1 MIYIYTRVSTLAQVK
16 TNDSLD
22 IQVNKCSA
30 WASYKFPGVETKII
44 KEEAISGSMP
54 MNERPKGRVVFDSIK
69 SGDIFISY
77 KLDRAFRNTED
88 ALSIARNFKKRG
100 VGLVLLNMSENDI
113 TTDSI
118 GKLIFTILAAVAE
131 MERET
136 IRDRMKEGKASRK
149 AKGGYV
155 GGVVPFG
162 YRSIKDPNQ
171 DKGKIKVEHKHE
183 QRIIDDLITW
193 IQYGKT
199 YQSFSEFMATN
210 GINKNASAWCKIY
223 KRETEGM

>member
-22 IQVNKCSA
+22 IQVAKCSA
-30 WASYKFPGVETKII
+30 WASYKFPDVETKII

-54 MNERPKGRVVFDSIK
+54 MKERPEGSVVFNAAK

-77 KLDRAFRNTED
+77 KLDRAFRNTQD
-88 ALSIARNFKKRG
+88 ALLVAEDFKKRG
-100 VGLVLLNMSENDI
+100 IGLVLLNMSENDI

-149 AKGGYV
+149 SKGGYV

-171 DKGKIKVEHKHE
+171 EKGKIKVEDEYE
-183 QRIIDDLITW
+183 QDIIDQLTYW
-193 IQYGKT
+193 ISKGNT
-199 YQSFSEFMATN
+199 YESWSKVMQAK

-223 KRETEGM
+223 KREAK